1 MKYRPFIFST
11 MFLLLQ
17 TGVEA
22 QKGAFSIEA
31 GPSAGFAIIKAENF
45 NSFYKPGFG
54 AGIGALY
61 NTSANGGIFFKVN
74 YLTMCS
80 KVAGIGSLALTTFRG
95 GYQSYFN
102 NSKAFVF
109 ADAGLSTFSSGNSS
123 SSTSATAGGGLGYS
137 IAAGKNSNID
147 LTASYDALFGSPIH
161 SEWLNI
167 HMGYRIRIK

>member
-1 MKYRPFIFST
+1 MKHRPFVF
-11 MFLLLQ
+11 FLASLFFHI
-17 TGVEA
+17 GCKA
-22 QKGAFSIEA
+22 QKSAFSMEA

-61 NTSANGGIFFKVN
+61 NTSANGGISFKVN
-74 YLTMCS
+74 YLTMSS

-109 ADAGLSTFSSGNSS
+109 ANAGLSIFS
-123 SSTSATAGGGLGYS
+123 
-137 IAAGKNSNID
+137 
-147 LTASYDALFGSPIH
+147 
-161 SEWLNI
+161 
-167 HMGYRIRIK
+167 